1 MTILRSALLV
11 LLAAI
16 PLACNKVD
24 TAEPRAAA
32 PATAPEDPQSG
43 TKTPTPVPA
52 TTASATADGQ
62 AITPVG
68 TAVLEFQKQVEAY
81 MKRHNEAE
89 AKVPNL
95 KRTDDPV
102 EISKREKELAQMI
115 MTLRA
120 GAQPGEIFNQE
131 VAPHFMQIIKEDF
144 AKRSAVDRRAL
155 GHELPKGVKVAINT
169 EYPTTIPL
177 LTFPP
182 ALLQKLP
189 DLPPEL
195 EYRIVG
201 RHLILRDV
209 KANLIVD
216 ALYDVM
222 PIPT

>member
-16 PLACNKVD
+16 PLACGKVD
-24 TAEPRAAA
+24 TAEPRAAVA
-32 PATAPEDPQSG
+32 GDPQSG
-43 TKTPTPVPA
+43 NKTPAAVPS
-52 TTASATADGQ
+52 TAPTATADGQ
-62 AITPVG
+62 AINAAG
-68 TAVLEFQKQVEAY
+68 AAVLGFQKQVQEY

-89 AKVPNL
+89 GKVPNL

-120 GAQPGEIFNQE
+120 GAQPGEIFTKE
-131 VAPHFMQIIKEDF
+131 AAAHFTTIIREDF
-144 AKRSAVDRRAL
+144 SKRSAVDRRAI
-155 GHELPKGVKVAINT
+155 GHELPKSVKVSINT
-169 EYPTTIPL
+169 EYPTTLPL

-201 RHLILRDV
+201 HHLILRDV

-216 ALYDVM
+216 AIYDVV